1 MSYIAQLYNPQQ
13 AHTLLADLWPKIKA
27 SLTAG
32 HRLTIKVEREKR
44 SLEQNRKLWAALNDI
59 AEQVTWHGI
68 KLDAED
74 WKHLCTA
81 SLKKQRIVPGIDG
94 GFVALGLSTSKMDKQ
109 EMSDLLECV
118 MAFGASQGVEWS
130 EEASARAEVRATT

>member
-1 MSYIAQLYNPQQ
+1 MSYTAQLYNPQQ

-27 SLTAG
+27 ALTAG

-44 SLEQNRKLWAALNDI
+44 SLEQNKKLWAALNDI
-59 AEQVTWHGI
+59 AEQVTWHGV

-118 MAFGASQGVEWS
+118 MAFGASHGVEWTDVQQ
-130 EEASARAEVRATT
+130 EQA